1 MNENKALTTL
11 AICGAAYLAYTYW
24 KRKKAGKTRP
34 EKVIETYRYEEKTV
48 VVEPEPKPFILSQ
61 NQIKALQT
69 KLNAFR
75 RSGALGKLIDPLFAY
90 IEKSKETETKVLA
103 IQDYRLAVSKD
114 LEINGKYDAETRSAV
129 KALKLY
135 INVVHHANL
144 IVDDNYDIETDKL
157 TKWNIFKT
165 N

>member
-48 VVEPEPKPFILSQ
+48 VVEPEPKTFILSQ

-69 KLNAFR
+69 KLNGEECGCTVCDHAR
-75 RSGALGKLIDPLFAY
+75 EQKY
-90 IEKSKETETKVLA
+90 K
-103 IQDYRLAVSKD
+103 
-114 LEINGKYDAETRSAV
+114 NGQNDAQG
-129 KALKLY
+129 
-135 INVVHHANL
+135 
-144 IVDDNYDIETDKL
+144 
-157 TKWNIFKT
+157 F
-165 N
+165 